1 MPSRHVNK
9 VLHVL
14 GDKSWKPQYKYLGS
28 TKDIVG
34 RRDYFEARGIEC
46 EELLVKGRQDVHCLT
61 AFQQLDFSGID
72 AVLMEHPRYPKAMRW
87 LRRTHPHIVQMIR
100 GHNAELIH
108 QAHTSWAYLKSGLAG
123 PRWRFKRARMS
134 ARNALDRLSYDIACG
149 RQADYV
155 LAIADWEAEHYWPKF
170 LARSK
175 VLTVPYFLPQTYL
188 EPPSETHKV
197 HRVICAMS
205 ADWSPLAHDA
215 AKAMVQIVDQASPG
229 QLGGWKFMV
238 TGDLGKHKPDYKA
251 MMASGRITV
260 TGNLANPFDKLK
272 QARALAH
279 LSNLGMGFKTKLL
292 DFIHYGG
299 WVLVPKKLYDR
310 QPVEIR
316 PFCIVVDPLTP
327 EGLAKAL
334 AAAKT
339 PWPDPAGV
347 NDALRERAFAAL
359 DHAFGRA

>member
-1 MPSRHVNK
+1 MVNK

-34 RRDYFEARGIEC
+34 RRDYFEARGIEWQ
-46 EELLVKGRQDVHCLT
+46 ELLVTGRKDEHCLA
-61 AFQQLDFSGID
+61 AFQQLDFTGVD
-72 AVLMEHPRYPKAMRW
+72 AVMMEHPRYPKAMRW
-87 LRRTHPHIVQMIR
+87 LRRTHPHIVQIIR

-123 PRWRFKRARMS
+123 PRWRFKRARAS
-134 ARNALDRLSYDIACG
+134 ARNALDRLGYDLACG
-149 RQADYV
+149 READFV
-155 LAIADWEAEHYWPKF
+155 LAIADWEAAHYWPKF
-170 LARSK
+170 LPRTK
-175 VLTVPYFLPQTYL
+175 VLTAPYFLPQGYL
-188 EPPSETHKV
+188 EPPFEAAKA

-215 AKAMVQIVDQASPG
+215 AKVMVQLVDKSRPE
-229 QLGGWKFMV
+229 QLGGWKFMI
-238 TGDLGKHKPDYKA
+238 TGDIGKHNYKA
-251 MMASGRITV
+251 IMASGRV
-260 TGNLANPFDKLK
+260 KMTGNLANPFDKLK
-272 QARALAH
+272 QARVLAH

-299 WVLVPKKLYDR
+299 WILMPKKLYAR
-310 QPVEIR
+310 QPEEIR

-327 EGLAKAL
+327 EGLSKALLAAKA
-334 AAAKT
+334 

-347 NDALRERAFAAL
+347 NEALRERAFAAL
-359 DHAFGRA
+359 DKAFGRA

>member
-1 MPSRHVNK
+1 MVKK

-46 EELLVKGRQDVHCLT
+46 VELLVKGRQDVHCLS
-61 AFQQLDFSGID
+61 AFKATDFSDID
-72 AVLMEHPRYPKAMRW
+72 AVVMEHPRYPKAMRY
-87 LRRTHPHIVQMIR
+87 LRSRHPHIVQMIR

-123 PRWRFKRARMS
+123 PRWRLKRAGMS
-134 ARNALDRLSYDIACG
+134 ARNAIDRLGYDIVCG
-149 RQADYV
+149 READYV
-155 LAIADWEAEHYWPKF
+155 LAIADWEAEHYWPR
-170 LARSK
+170 LLPREK
-175 VLTVPYFLPQTYL
+175 VLTVPYFLPQLYL
-188 EPPSETHKV
+188 EPPWNEHKV

-215 AKAMVQIVDQASPG
+215 AKVMVQLVERSRPD

-238 TGDLGKHKPDYKA
+238 TGDLGKHKPNYKA
-251 MMASGRITV
+251 MMTSGRIQV
-260 TGNLANPFDKLK
+260 TGNLANPFEKLK
-272 QARALAH
+272 RARVLAH

-292 DFIHYGG
+292 DFVHLGG
-299 WVLVPKKLYDR
+299 WILMPKKLYER
-310 QPVEIR
+310 QPEEIR

-327 EGLAKAL
+327 AGLAKAL
-334 AAAKT
+334 EAAKA

-347 NDALRERAFAAL
+347 NDALRERAFAAM
-359 DHAFGRA
+359 DKAFGRA

>member
-1 MPSRHVNK
+1 MPSRHVNR

-46 EELLVKGRQDVHCLT
+46 VELLVKGRQDVHCLA
-61 AFQQLDFSGID
+61 AFQEIDFTGID

-87 LRRTHPHIVQMIR
+87 LRKRHPGIVQMIR

-170 LARSK
+170 LPRNK
-175 VLTVPYFLPQTYL
+175 VLTVPYFLPQSYL
-188 EPPSETHKV
+188 EAPHETHKV

-215 AKAMVQIVDQASPG
+215 AKVMVQLVDQAKPE

-251 MMASGRITV
+251 MMASGRIQV
-260 TGNLANPFDKLK
+260 TGNLANPFDRLK

-292 DFIHYGG
+292 DFVHYGG
-299 WVLVPKKLYDR
+299 WILMPKKLYQR
-310 QPVEIR
+310 QPEEIR

-327 EGLAKAL
+327 EGLSKAL
-334 AAAKT
+334 IAAKS

-347 NDALRERAFAAL
+347 NDRLRERAFAAL
-359 DHAFGRA
+359 DRAFGRA